1 MISISAAMDGD
12 IDWLLRED
20 KWIDE
25 AWLRRCVGH
34 REYLVAKKDLVLVG
48 FLRFSMFWGKI
59 PYMDMI
65 RVIPEFRRHGVGAA
79 LTGFWETQMRQQGA
93 SLVMTSSQQ
102 DEEEPQ
108 RWHRHNGYQEA
119 GILNFAEI
127 QDAAE
132 VFFTKPLC

>member
-1 MISISAAMDGD
+1 MILISVATDND
-12 IDWLLRED
+12 IEWLLRED

-25 AWLRRCVGH
+25 GWLRRCVGNL
-34 REYLVAKKDLVLVG
+34 EYLVAKEDTILVG

-65 RVIPEFRRHGVGAA
+65 RVIPEFRGRGVGAA
-79 LTGFWETQMRQQGA
+79 LTGFWETRMREQGA

-102 DEEEPQ
+102 DEKEPQ
-108 RWHRHNGYQEA
+108 TWHLRNGYKEA
-119 GILNFAEI
+119 GILNLSKI

-132 VFFTKPLC
+132 VFFTKALC